1 MSSESEGKEPVRVV
15 AEATADHLSRIGS
28 IIAAAVRDIAQ
39 EIGKW
44 ADDIATAPS
53 TAERG
58 TTAQKPPVTDTD

>member
-1 MSSESEGKEPVRVV
+1 MSSESEAKEPAQVV

-39 EIGKW
+39 ELSKW
-44 ADDIATAPS
+44 ANDIATAPR

-58 TTAQKPPVTDTD
+58 ATAEKPPAPDTD

>member
-1 MSSESEGKEPVRVV
+1 MSSESETKEPTQVV

-28 IIAAAVRDIAQ
+28 IIAGAVRDIAQ

-44 ADDIATAPS
+44 ADDIANAPS

-58 TTAQKPPVTDTD
+58 ATVQKPPVTDTD